1 MASRSESARA
11 DIPRGYPARRAASTG
26 AGRRW
31 IKGVRPCYVLNVGTN
46 GVMFRGGLGLGAGET
61 VTINPSLERMDNDDL
76 EAVLRADDATAASFL
91 RLLPHPADVVE
102 SLRVVEVS
110 EWPRLLRLVT
120 DDAERAEAVSLLE
133 EPERQALLILLDP
146 GEIGQLVKNLET
158 DDATDVIEDLDP
170 QEQREALQS
179 LTPEGRAQVEEL
191 LQFAPD
197 SAGGLMQTELASVKK
212 TQTVQD
218 AIARV
223 RELVEQDIAVHYIYV
238 LDDDERLVGLIDVA
252 HLLVHRGDKTAVSVM
267 EPSIVRV
274 TPDVDQEQVAA
285 LFKKYSIVSLPVVDR
300 EGRLLGRILHDD
312 VIHVVSEEA
321 EEDALKQAG
330 TSAEELLYRDRVIP
344 IARVRLPWLITTLF
358 GSMVSATLITFYSGM
373 LKQAVIL
380 VAFIPVITAMGGNV
394 GTQSATILT
403 RGLATGRVNMAD
415 LASILFREFRVGLVM
430 GAACG
435 VVVGG
440 AGTFLFADG
449 NPVLGIVVFLAM
461 LAAMTAAATVGA
473 LAPAAMKRMGV
484 DPAIASGPFVT
495 TANDIVGIVIYM
507 STALVFLDYL
517 KHP

>member
-1 MASRSESARA
+1 M
-11 DIPRGYPARRAASTG
+11 
-26 AGRRW
+26 
-31 IKGVRPCYVLNVGTN
+31 
-46 GVMFRGGLGLGAGET
+46 
-61 VTINPSLERMDNDDL
+61 NPSLDRMDNDDL
-76 EAVLRADDATAASFL
+76 EAVLRADDATAGSFL

-102 SLRVVEVS
+102 ALRVLEVS
-110 EWPRLLRLVT
+110 EWPRLLRLVA
-120 DDAERAEAVSLLE
+120 DESERAEVVSLLE

-146 GEIGQLVKNLET
+146 GEIGELVKNLET
-158 DDATDVIEDLDP
+158 DDATDVIEDLEP
-170 QEQREALQS
+170 HERREALLS
-179 LTPEGRAQVEEL
+179 LAPAERAQVEEL

-197 SAGGLMQTELASVKK
+197 TAGGLMQTELASVDK

-223 RELVEQDIAVHYIYV
+223 RELVEQDIAIHYV
-238 LDDDERLVGLIDVA
+238 FVQDEDKRLVGLIDVA
-252 HLLVHRGDKTAVSVM
+252 HLLVNRGDKSVVQIM
-267 EPSIVRV
+267 EPPVAKV

-330 TSAEELLYRDRVIP
+330 TSAEELLYRDRVLP

-358 GSMVSATLITFYSGM
+358 GSLISASLIAFF
-373 LKQAVIL
+373 ADVIKEAIIL
-380 VAFIPVITAMGGNV
+380 AAFVPVITAMGGNV

-403 RGLATGRVNMAD
+403 RGLATGRVALSDMAG
-415 LASILFREFRVGLVM
+415 ILFREFRVGLVM
-430 GAACG
+430 GAVCG

-449 NPVLGIVVFLAM
+449 NPVLGLVVFLAM

-473 LAPAAMKRMGV
+473 LAPAAMKRVGV

-507 STALVFLDYL
+507 STALAFLDYL
-517 KHP
+517 K

>member
-1 MASRSESARA
+1 MSA
-11 DIPRGYPARRAASTG
+11 
-26 AGRRW
+26 
-31 IKGVRPCYVLNVGTN
+31 
-46 GVMFRGGLGLGAGET
+46 
-61 VTINPSLERMDNDDL
+61 NPSLDRMDNDDL

-102 SLRVVEVS
+102 SLRAVEVAQ
-110 EWPRLLRLVT
+110 WPRLLRLVADET
-120 DDAERAEAVSLLE
+120 ERAEALALLE

-179 LTPEGRAQVEEL
+179 LAPAERAQVEEL

-197 SAGGLMQTELASVKK
+197 TAGGLMQTELAGVRRA
-212 TQTVQD
+212 QTVQD

-223 RELVEQDIAVHYIYV
+223 RELVEQDIAVHFVYV
-238 LDDDERLVGLIDVA
+238 VDDDQRLVGAIDVA
-252 HLLVHRGDKTAVSVM
+252 HLLVHRGDKSVTQIM
-267 EPSIVRV
+267 EPPVAKV
-274 TPDVDQEQVAA
+274 TPDVDQEQVAG

-330 TSAEELLYRDRVIP
+330 TSAEELLYRDRVLP

-358 GSMVSATLITFYSGM
+358 GSLISGVLLTLYSGV
-373 LKQAVIL
+373 LESAVVL
-380 VAFIPVITAMGGNV
+380 VAFIPVIAAMGGNV

-403 RGLATGRVNMAD
+403 RGLATGRVGMTDVAR
-415 LASILFREFRVGLVM
+415 ILFREFRVGLLM
-430 GAACG
+430 GAICG
-435 VVVGG
+435 IVVGG
-440 AGTFLFADG
+440 TGMFLFGDG
-449 NPVLGIVVFLAM
+449 NPVLGLVVFLAM
-461 LAAMTAAATVGA
+461 MASMTAAATVGA
-473 LAPAAMKRMGV
+473 LAPAAMKRFGV

-507 STALVFLDYL
+507 STALLFFDYL
-517 KHP
+517 KTP